1 MKTVLAGLGRMGLR
15 HYEVL
20 RSLDLELIGAA
31 DPFEQARDNAVEAG
45 ILKHLLFEDALKM
58 IEETGPECVIVATT
72 APYHCELVCA
82 AAKAGARVVMCEKPM
97 AVSLAEC
104 DKMLKACKASGTRLA
119 VNHQMRFMEQYT
131 WAKKIVSGEAFGGL
145 SGISAMF
152 GNFGLAMNGS
162 HYFEMFRYM
171 TDETPVKVSAWF
183 SRDTVP
189 NPRGEQFVDH
199 GGSVR
204 LETASGKRFYMDAST
219 DQGHGMFV
227 SYAGPNGRLD
237 IDELAGHARL
247 VLREKQHRHQPT
259 TRYGMPYETTVKDIT
274 PADAVAPTRSVM
286 EALLKGENYPDGE
299 IGLMVLELLV
309 AAYLSHEQDGRTI
322 DLRST
327 ELPRDRVFP
336 WA

>member
-20 RSLDLELIGAA
+20 QSLDLELIGAA
-31 DPFEQARDNAVEAG
+31 DPFEQARDSAVEAG
-45 ILKHLLFEDALKM
+45 ISSDLLFDDAVKM
-58 IEETGPECVIVATT
+58 IEQTSPECVIVATT
-72 APYHCELVCA
+72 APYHRELVLA
-82 AAKAGARVVMCEKPM
+82 AAKAGAKAVMCEKPM
-97 AVSLAEC
+97 GVSLAEC
-104 DKMLKACKASGTRLA
+104 DDMVEACKASGTRLA

-131 WAKKIVSGEAFGGL
+131 WSKEIVSSEAFGGL

-171 TDETPVKVSAWF
+171 TDEDPVKVAAWF
-183 SRDTVP
+183 SKDTVS
-189 NPRGEQFVDH
+189 NPRGDQFVDH

-237 IDELAGHARL
+237 IDELAGHTRL
-247 VLREKQHRHQPT
+247 VLREEEHRQQPT
-259 TRYGMPYETTVKDIT
+259 TRYGMPYETTIKDIT

-299 IGLMVLELLV
+299 TGRLVLELLV
-309 AAYLSHEQDGRTI
+309 AAYLSHEQDGKTI
-322 DLRST
+322 DLRT
-327 ELPRDRVFP
+327 TDLPRDRVFP